1 MRPWPYRFH
10 KSEQSLGIS
19 GKFERTVER
28 EYVCDRNNLL
38 AIIRTIQNSRT
49 CELRIVQM
57 WRETSWSFEL
67 QRDKIEH
74 MKELSKVFQRLF
86 HLGGSNRWT
95 QIGFRRF
102 AEYASLF
109 PNIDRFIVRRMIGDN
124 LLKYDT
130 QQSGFG
136 IAKLQQ

>member
-1 MRPWPYRFH
+1 
-10 KSEQSLGIS
+10 
-19 GKFERTVER
+19 
-28 EYVCDRNNLL
+28 
-38 AIIRTIQNSRT
+38 
-49 CELRIVQM
+49 M
-57 WRETSWSFEL
+57 WRETSWSFE
-67 QRDKIEH
+67 H
-74 MKELSKVFQRLF
+74 MKELRKLFQRLLY
-86 HLGGSNRWT
+86 LGGSNRWT